1 MENNTVWI
9 ARDKNGT
16 LAIFENKPILDYDNA
31 WYCEDVDENF
41 NTINSEMF
49 PKITFE
55 NSPKQ
60 LIIKED

>member
-1 MENNTVWI
+1 MKNSVWI

-16 LAIFENKPILDYDNA
+16 LAIFENKPILDYDDA
-31 WYCEDVDENF
+31 WYCEYSDEVF

-49 PKITFE
+49 PEITFE

-60 LIIKED
+60 LIIK

>member
-16 LAIFENKPILDYDNA
+16 LTIFENKPILDYNNA
-31 WYCEDVDENF
+31 WYCEYPDEGF
-41 NTINSEMF
+41 STINNEMF
-49 PKITFE
+49 PEITFE

>member
-1 MENNTVWI
+1 MENNVWI

-31 WYCEDVDENF
+31 WYCEYADEAF
-41 NTINSEMF
+41 STINNELF
-49 PKITFE
+49 PEITFE

-60 LIIKED
+60 LIIKEN

>member
-1 MENNTVWI
+1 MENGVWI

-31 WYCEDVDENF
+31 WYCEHIDEKF
-41 NTINSEMF
+41 STINHEMF
-49 PKITFE
+49 PEITFE

>member
-1 MENNTVWI
+1 MEKGVWI

-16 LAIFENKPILDYDNA
+16 LAIFENKPVLDYDNA
-31 WYCEDVDENF
+31 WYCEYTDEKF
-41 NTINSEMF
+41 NTIDRKLF
-49 PKITFE
+49 PEITFE

>member
-1 MENNTVWI
+1 MKNNTVWI

-31 WYCEDVDENF
+31 WYCEDVDEGF
-41 NTINSEMF
+41 NIINSEMF
-49 PKITFE
+49 SEITFE

-60 LIIKED
+60 LIIKQD

>member
-1 MENNTVWI
+1 MEKGVWI

-31 WYCEDVDENF
+31 WYCEDVDEGF
-41 NTINSEMF
+41 SIVNSEMF
-49 PKITFE
+49 PEITFE

-60 LIIKED
+60 LIIKQD